1 MSYKLKR
8 RLALLILIVG
18 LPVYIIVI
26 VNLISSFDRPS
37 FLVELLIYLLSGV
50 VWAFPLKSVFR
61 GCWAGRGRA
70 IVQQV
75 FFYPLNL
82 FFIRFLLGFIRN
94 FVCIK

>member
-8 RLALLILIVG
+8 RLSLLILVFG
-18 LPVYIIVI
+18 LPLYIVLI

-61 GCWAGRGRA
+61 GVGQAEEES
-70 IVQQV
+70 
-75 FFYPLNL
+75 
-82 FFIRFLLGFIRN
+82 
-94 FVCIK
+94 